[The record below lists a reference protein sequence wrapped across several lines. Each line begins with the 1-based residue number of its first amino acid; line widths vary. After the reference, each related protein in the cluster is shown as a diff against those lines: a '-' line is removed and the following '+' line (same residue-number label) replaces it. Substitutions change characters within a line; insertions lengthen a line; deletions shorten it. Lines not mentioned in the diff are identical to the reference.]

1 MTSQEAE
8 NFINTELK
16 GLWPDWNPTDAEFK
30 LWSQE
35 LIKVDYFPTKSSID
49 NWYIRQTTTYK
60 RPRLGRLRPLF
71 KKIISEK
78 ERREQNEPVLL
89 YTIVKESDITQRSFK
104 DLKTGEKVEYT
115 SMPGQRFTAS
125 RPHRLPADPQI
136 IESEADRMR
145 ERFNDFYGGNHII
158 VRNWEKWYS

>member
-35 LIKVDYFPTKSSID
+35 LMKVDYFPTKSGID

-71 KKIISEK
+71 RKIISEQ
-78 ERREQNEPVLL
+78 ERREQNEPILL
-89 YTIVKESDITQRSFK
+89 FTIVKESDIAQRFYK
-104 DLKTGEKVEYT
+104 DPKTSEDVEYT
-115 SMPGQRFTAS
+115 SMIGQEFS
-125 RPHRLPADPQI
+125 VGHRDKLPTDPEV
-136 IESEADRMR
+136 IEAEAERKR
-145 ERFNDFYGGNHII
+145 ERFNNLYGKNHI
-158 VRNWEKWYS
+158 VYRHWEKLY

>member
-16 GLWPDWNPTDAEFK
+16 GLWPDWNPTDAEVR
-30 LWSQE
+30 LWLQE
-35 LIKVDYFPTKSSID
+35 LMKVDYFPTKSGID

-71 KKIISEK
+71 RKIISEK

-89 YTIVKESDITQRSFK
+89 YTIVKESNIVERSFK
-104 DLKTGEKVEYT
+104 DFRSGENVEYT
-115 SMPGQRFTAS
+115 SMIGQEFSVGR
-125 RPHRLPADPQI
+125 RDMLPADPRI
-136 IESEADRMR
+136 IEQEAERER
-145 ERFNDFYGGNHII
+145 ERFNEFYGGNHVII
-158 VRNWEKWYS
+158 RNWGELY